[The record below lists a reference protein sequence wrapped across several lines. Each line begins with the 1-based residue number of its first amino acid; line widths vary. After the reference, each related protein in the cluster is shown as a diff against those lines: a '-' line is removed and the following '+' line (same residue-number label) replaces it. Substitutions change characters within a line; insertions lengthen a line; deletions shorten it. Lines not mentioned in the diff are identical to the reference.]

1 MFHLI
6 SWPSYASRSDDVTT
20 HTRTYTHQVREEGRD
35 RPPDLPLAPHEDRV
49 GLAHEL
55 LPGVL
60 AEVAHRADH
69 VVEAHEEG
77 TPGYAKSHGAE
88 ERADKALNRLLGRK
102 LDQGRLAEGDAADV
116 GEDVV
121 ADDERRG
128 NPEPD
133 DTLQNVVDDEVAGRV
148 LSKDGCFRDDA
159 TDLETT
165 TRSKLMCTQQ
175 KRPNCCLS

>member
-1 MFHLI
+1 ME
-6 SWPSYASRSDDVTT
+6 VT
-20 HTRTYTHQVREEGRD
+20 
-35 RPPDLPLAPHEDRV
+35 APRAD
-49 GLAHEL
+49 
-55 LPGVL
+55 
-60 AEVAHRADH
+60 AEVVNGADH
-69 VVEAHEEG
+69 IVEAHEV
-77 TPGYAKSHGAE
+77 GAPEETEDERTE
-88 ERADKALNRLLGRK
+88 ERADESLDCLLGRQ
-102 LDQGRLAEGDAADV
+102 LDEGGASNSDTPDV

-133 DTLQNVVDDEVAGRV
+133 DTLQDVVDDEVAGRV
-148 LSKDGCFRDDA
+148 LSEDGCFRDDA

>member
-1 MFHLI
+1 M
-6 SWPSYASRSDDVTT
+6 S
-20 HTRTYTHQVREEGRD
+20 THQVREEGRN

-60 AEVAHRADH
+60 AEVAHRANH
-69 VVEAHEEG
+69 VVESHEEG
-77 TPGYAKSHGAE
+77 TPGDAESHGAE

-121 ADDERRG
+121 ADDERG
-128 NPEPD
+128 GHEEPD
-133 DTLQNVVDDEVAGRV
+133 HALKNVVHDEVTSSQSQMWRR
-148 LSKDGCFRDDA
+148 L
-159 TDLETT
+159 L
-165 TRSKLMCTQQ
+165 
-175 KRPNCCLS
+175 